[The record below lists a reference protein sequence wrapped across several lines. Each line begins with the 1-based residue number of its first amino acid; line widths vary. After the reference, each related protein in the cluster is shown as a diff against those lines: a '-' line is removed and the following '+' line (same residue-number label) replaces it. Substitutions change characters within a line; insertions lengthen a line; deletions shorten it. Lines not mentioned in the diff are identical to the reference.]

1 MEVSFLM
8 NLRFPFRGDKN
19 VLEIE
24 IVAAYVMTILNVT
37 EIITLIIFLYE
48 SYLNWKNRP
57 YET

>member
-8 NLRFPFRGDKN
+8 NLHFPFRSDKN

-37 EIITLIIFLYE
+37 EIFTLIIFLCE